1 MVIGHFIRM
10 IEAGEWVMRLM
21 DLVTILTIKGL
32 ALMRLIPLSV
42 ISPLVG
48 SDSDGVCLRVNLLN
62 VVRILLLKDFRKI
75 YLKPMESVPSHL

>member
-1 MVIGHFIRM
+1 MGY
-10 IEAGEWVMRLM
+10 GLM

-62 VVRILLLKDFRKI
+62 VIRILLLKDFRKI
-75 YLKPMESVPSHL
+75 YLKPMKSVPSHL

>member
-1 MVIGHFIRM
+1 MVIGHFIRV

-62 VVRILLLKDFRKI
+62 VVRIL
-75 YLKPMESVPSHL
+75 